1 MWSALKGGAAESVFC
16 ILHHLR
22 SGCPLLAILLTEAK
36 MNGQFRSLQ
45 DSDLYDIHL
54 PVMLFLAAFVLVK
67 KKFVLLWKYQ
77 PARPTK
83 AMKGYLNIDLIRRCI
98 RTAKMI

>member
-1 MWSALKGGAAESVFC
+1 MANSKACRTG
-16 ILHHLR
+16 
-22 SGCPLLAILLTEAK
+22 
-36 MNGQFRSLQ
+36 
-45 DSDLYDIHL
+45 DLYDIHL
-54 PVMLFLAAFVLVK
+54 PVMLCLAAFVLVK

-83 AMKGYLNIDLIRRCI
+83 AMKGYMIIELIKRCI